1 MLMLDRINGGALKLL
16 ISEEQIARRVRELG
30 QEITGDYKGKDPLIL
45 GILKGGFIFLADLVR
60 QIELD
65 VEIDFLRVSSYRESD
80 SPGRIELLQDSGTSL
95 KGRDLILVEDLLD
108 TGDTLG
114 FIKEIVLAREPA
126 SFKICALIDKK
137 ERRKQDI
144 IADYL
149 GFEIER
155 GFIVGYGTDY
165 AEKGRNLPGIY
176 VIDESD

>member
-1 MLMLDRINGGALKLL
+1 MSMLDKINGRSLRPL
-16 ISEEQIARRVRELG
+16 ITPERISRRVSELG
-30 QEITGDYKGKDPLIL
+30 QEITGDYKGKNPLIL

-65 VEIDFLRVSSYRESD
+65 VEIEFLRVSSYRESD
-80 SPGRIELLQDSGTSL
+80 SPGKIELLQDTGISL
-95 KGRDLILVEDLLD
+95 KGRDLILVEELLD
-108 TGDTLG
+108 TGGTLG

-126 SFKICALIDKK
+126 SFKICALIDKR

-144 IADYL
+144 TADYL
-149 GFEIER
+149 GFEIEG

-176 VIDESD
+176 VID

>member
-1 MLMLDRINGGALKLL
+1 MLDKINGRSLRPL
-16 ISEEQIARRVRELG
+16 ITPERISRRVSELG
-30 QEITGDYKGKDPLIL
+30 QEITGDYKGKNPLIL

-65 VEIDFLRVSSYRESD
+65 VEIEFLRVSSYRESD
-80 SPGRIELLQDSGTSL
+80 SPGKIELLQDTGISL
-95 KGRDLILVEDLLD
+95 KGRDLILVEELLD
-108 TGDTLG
+108 TGGTLG

-126 SFKICALIDKK
+126 SFKICALIDKR

-144 IADYL
+144 TADYL
-149 GFEIER
+149 GFEIEG

-176 VIDESD
+176 VID